1 LRRLLVSGLRLPPA
15 DEGKSLETVVARRL
29 GVEPE
34 RVASWRIVRRSLDAR
49 GRRPPVLEYS
59 VVVLLRADAE
69 PAAGDPD
76 VKPWR
81 PVRRIL
87 HPVRAESGAP
97 VVVGAGPAGLFAAL
111 RLTEY
116 GVRPVI
122 VERGRPVEERVRDVA
137 RYWREGLLDPES
149 NVLFG
154 EGGAGTYSDGKL
166 TTRIKDFRKE
176 WVLERFVEAGAGADI
191 LFDAKPHVGTDR
203 LRTVVANLR
212 RTLLE
217 RGAVIHFG
225 RRMEELLLTEDRA
238 AGVVTEAG
246 NIAGPAVFLATG
258 HSARGVYEW
267 LDRRGVRLA
276 AKGFALGLRVEVE
289 QEEVNRRQYG
299 RRHEEAGLPPAEF
312 VLKEQT
318 GDGRGVYSFCM
329 CPGGTVIPAGSEP
342 DGTVVNGMSGS
353 RRSGRFANA
362 ALVVEVRPADF
373 GSDPLEGL
381 RFQRKWERI
390 AREAAGPRAVPAS
403 TVGTFLLRSGRQP
416 LPRGS
421 CPWEPRPADLA
432 ACLPGF
438 AAAGLREALPAM
450 IRKLP
455 PLGGGL
461 LLGVET
467 RTSSPVR
474 IERGEDGQSL
484 STPGLYPVGEGAGYA
499 GGIMSSAVD
508 GARAVDAWAALHG
521 GRIDEMEE
529 REEP

>member
-1 LRRLLVSGLRLPPA
+1 MRRILVSGLRLPPG
-15 DEGKSLETVVARRL
+15 EGGIALLELAARRL

-34 RVASWRIVRRSLDAR
+34 RIGSWRIVRRSLDAR
-49 GRRPPVLEYS
+49 GRRPPVFEYS
-59 VVVLLRADAE
+59 AAVALHADAE
-69 PAAGDPD
+69 PAAEGADLR
-76 VKPWR
+76 PWR
-81 PVRRIL
+81 PVTRIL
-87 HPVRAESGAP
+87 RPVRPESGAP

-116 GVRPVI
+116 GARPI
-122 VERGRPVEERVRDVA
+122 LVEQGRPVEERVRDVA
-137 RYWREGLLDPES
+137 RYWREGVLNPAS

-176 WVLERFVEAGAGADI
+176 WVLERLVEAGAPADV
-191 LFDAKPHVGTDR
+191 LFDAKPHIGTDR
-203 LRTVVANLR
+203 LRTVVASLR
-212 RTLLE
+212 RVLME
-217 RGAVIHFG
+217 RGAAVHFG
-225 RRMEELLLTEDRA
+225 RRVDGLLLREEHA
-238 AGVVTEAG
+238 AGVTTAEGVIEGA
-246 NIAGPAVFLATG
+246 AVFLAAG
-258 HSARGVYEW
+258 HSARDVYER
-267 LDRRGVRLA
+267 LARQGVRLA

-289 QEEVNRRQYG
+289 QEAVNRRQYG
-299 RRHEEAGLPPAEF
+299 RWCEEPGLPPAEF
-312 VLKEQT
+312 VLKEQA

-362 ALVVEVRPADF
+362 ALVVEVRPSDF
-373 GSDPLEGL
+373 GFDPLEGL
-381 RFQRKWERI
+381 RFQRKWERL

-403 TVGTFLLRSGRQP
+403 AVESFLRGTAQP
-416 LPRGS
+416 ALPRGS
-421 CPWEPRPADLA
+421 CPWEPKPADLA
-432 ACLPGF
+432 GCLPDF

-508 GARAVDAWAALHG
+508 GARAADAWAALHG
-521 GRIDEMEE
+521 GSIVAEEE
-529 REEP
+529 REET